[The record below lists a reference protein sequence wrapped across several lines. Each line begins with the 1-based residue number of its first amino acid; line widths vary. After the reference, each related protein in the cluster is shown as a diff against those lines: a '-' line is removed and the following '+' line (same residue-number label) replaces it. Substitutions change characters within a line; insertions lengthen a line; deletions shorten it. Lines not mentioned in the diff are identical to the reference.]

1 MVLLSVLPSLEE
13 GTKGIDA
20 RMLKFERGIS
30 TRKGWKRTAEG
41 GEGPGDCLSP
51 GQTEMKI
58 FARRLD
64 FDVAEIHLN
73 LAFSPSR
80 GSSMYCLLAYL
91 LVLEHQSAPEDLFC
105 QRFPSNSADTG
116 SKHLPEGFMAS
127 F

>member
-1 MVLLSVLPSLEE
+1 MCGGVNLNMLSSA
-13 GTKGIDA
+13 DA

-51 GQTEMKI
+51 GQTELKI

-80 GSSMYCLLAYL
+80 WAK
-91 LVLEHQSAPEDLFC
+91 F
-105 QRFPSNSADTG
+105 
-116 SKHLPEGFMAS
+116 
-127 F
+127 